1 MAGNLLF
8 VCNEGFDTP
17 GPSNHLIAT
26 LVEDLLEYGFH
37 VTLIQSRR
45 ERVDDEIPDNLKDQ
59 ANLEVFSIDRKI
71 VSKSAFLR
79 RYIEEMTYHFK
90 ARKVW
95 KKRKDFDAVFVQSC
109 PTVVFSII
117 LLKLFARKPIL
128 YSVQDIWPGSAV
140 STGVMRSRPLAAF
153 FRAIQKFAYRRSDAI
168 TVISED
174 MKSRVI
180 EQGVPEDKIFPIVN
194 WFDDRSV
201 REVAWDDNRF
211 VRKYNLR
218 RDRFY
223 VQYAGTMGFVFDYRM
238 VLHVAERLQRNTD
251 IVFQMIGRGSQKE
264 AFVAEAD
271 KRGLT
276 NIVFYPLEP
285 QDMVSDV
292 YSACSIS
299 LIPLKRGVI
308 GNSVPSK
315 AGLLMA
321 CKRAIVN
328 SVDED
333 SDYYRIFDEND
344 IGLSVSNRD
353 PEAVAEAIF
362 ALYKDPEKRA
372 RMAGNG
378 YVFGQ
383 KYYSRS
389 ENTAKFIRVFE
400 RLIGGTGAEGEED

>member
-1 MAGNLLF
+1 MPGHLLF

-26 LVEDLLEYGFH
+26 LIEDLLEYGFF

-45 ERVDDEIPDNLKDQ
+45 ECAEDEIPDNLKGKEG
-59 ANLEVFSIDRKI
+59 LEVISVDRRI
-71 VSKSAFLR
+71 VGKHAFLR

-90 ARKVW
+90 ARRVW
-95 KKRKDFDAVFVQSC
+95 KNRKDFDAVFVQSC
-109 PTVVFSII
+109 PTVVFSIV
-117 LLKLFARKPIL
+117 LLKLFAKKPIL
-128 YSVQDIWPGSAV
+128 YSVQDMWPGSAV

-153 FRAIQKFAYRRSDAI
+153 FRAVQKVAYRRSDAI

-180 EQGVPEDKIFPIVN
+180 EQGVPEEKVFPIVN

-201 REVAWDDNRF
+201 HEVGWDENRF

-223 VQYAGTMGFVFDYRM
+223 VQYAGTMGFVFDYEM
-238 VLHVAERLQRNTD
+238 VLRVAERLQRNTD

-321 CKRAIVN
+321 CRRTIVN

-333 SDYYRIFDEND
+333 SDYFRIFEEND

-353 PEAVAEAIF
+353 PKAVAEAIF

-372 RMAGNG
+372 RMEENG
-378 YVFGQ
+378 YSFGR
-383 KYYSRS
+383 KYYARS
-389 ENTAKFIRVFE
+389 ENTEKFIRVFE
-400 RLIGGTGAEGEED
+400 GLTGGAGAEGEED